1 MIEVLGRRNS
11 ANVQKV
17 MWALGELGIDYT
29 RHDIGGSFGYPDDY
43 PNPNA
48 VVPTIR
54 DGDVTVW
61 ESAACVRYLARTYG
75 VGSMWPEDAATLAS
89 SDMWMEW
96 HRSDISSAFFP
107 LFQAKIRGLPIP
119 TEKQEQMSA
128 DCGRIFGQLDS
139 QLAGKT
145 FICGDQ
151 ITGADIV
158 NGAIMYRYMN
168 LEIER
173 PDLPNL
179 AAWYDRL
186 TSRPTYQK
194 HVMLEFGTN
203 VDEWNEH
210 ERANAGIQ

>member
-17 MWALGELGIDYT
+17 MWALGELGVDYT
-29 RHDIGGSFGYPDDY
+29 RRDIGGSFGYPNDY
-43 PNPNA
+43 PNPNS

-75 VGSMWPEDAATLAS
+75 FGSMWPEDPATLAT

-96 HRSDISSAFFP
+96 HRSDISAAFFP
-107 LFQAKIRGLPIP
+107 LFQAKVRGLPIP
-119 TEKQEQMSA
+119 LEKQDQMVT
-128 DCGRIFGQLDS
+128 DCGRLFGQLDA
-139 QLAGKT
+139 QLSGGT

-158 NGAIMYRYMN
+158 NGAIMYRYMS
-168 LEIER
+168 LSIER

-179 AAWYDRL
+179 QQWYERL
-186 TSRPTYQK
+186 TARPAYQK
-194 HVMLEFGTN
+194 HVMVEFGTN
-203 VDEWNEH
+203 IEEWDAH
-210 ERANAGIQ
+210 ERANTGIQ

>member
-17 MWALGELGIDYT
+17 MWTLGELGVDYT
-29 RHDIGGSFGYPDDY
+29 RRDIGGSFGYPNDY
-43 PNPNA
+43 PNPNS

-75 VGSMWPEDAATLAS
+75 FGSMWPEDPATLAT

-96 HRSDISSAFFP
+96 HRSDISAAFFP
-107 LFQAKIRGLPIP
+107 LFQAKVRGLPIP
-119 TEKQEQMSA
+119 LEKQDQMVI
-128 DCGRIFGQLDS
+128 DCGRLFGQLEA
-139 QLAGKT
+139 QLSGST

-158 NGAIMYRYMN
+158 NGAIMYRYMS
-168 LEIER
+168 LSIER

-179 AAWYDRL
+179 QQWYERL
-186 TSRPTYQK
+186 TARPAYQK
-194 HVMLEFGTN
+194 HVMVEFGTN
-203 VDEWNEH
+203 IEEWDAH
-210 ERANAGIQ
+210 ERANTGIQ

>member
-17 MWALGELGIDYT
+17 MWALGELGVDYT
-29 RHDIGGSFGYPDDY
+29 RRDIGGSFGYPNDY
-43 PNPNA
+43 PNPNS

-75 VGSMWPEDAATLAS
+75 FGSMWPEDPATLAT

-96 HRSDISSAFFP
+96 HRSDISAAFFP
-107 LFQAKIRGLPIP
+107 LFQAKVRGLPIP
-119 TEKQEQMSA
+119 LEKQDQMVI
-128 DCGRIFGQLDS
+128 DCGRLFGQLDA
-139 QLAGKT
+139 QLSGGT

-158 NGAIMYRYMN
+158 NGAIMYRYMS
-168 LEIER
+168 LSIER

-179 AAWYDRL
+179 QQWYERL
-186 TSRPTYQK
+186 TARPAYQK
-194 HVMLEFGTN
+194 HVMVEFGTN
-203 VDEWNEH
+203 IEEWDAH
-210 ERANAGIQ
+210 ERANTGIQ